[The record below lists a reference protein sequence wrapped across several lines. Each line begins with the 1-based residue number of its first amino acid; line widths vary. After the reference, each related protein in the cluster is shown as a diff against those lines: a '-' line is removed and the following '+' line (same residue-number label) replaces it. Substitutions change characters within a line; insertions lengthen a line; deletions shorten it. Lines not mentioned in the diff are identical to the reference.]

1 MEYLKSLLTNRI
13 SIATAVIHWILFF
26 LLLVALIGSTRR
38 IFYPD
43 FKNAL
48 TILFY
53 ASDIPAGLISFL
65 IWSPYYF
72 IDMPEVFRN
81 GAIATSFFTITLQWL
96 IIGKLFSQIID
107 RRKQKVIEVS
117 IFDAN

>member
-1 MEYLKSLLTNRI
+1 MEYIKSLLTNKI
-13 SIATAVIHWILFF
+13 SIATAIIHWVLFF
-26 LLLVALIGSTRR
+26 SLSLMLIGSTRR

-53 ASDIPAGLISFL
+53 ASDIPALLIAVL

-81 GAIATSFFTITLQWL
+81 GVMATSFFTITIQWL
-96 IIGKLFSQIID
+96 ILGKLFSQIID
-107 RRKQKVIEVS
+107 RKQQKVIENS